1 MCAHDAIIK
10 HHVTQAF
17 QANKERTESEVYAI
31 GDCIYLSTQ
40 NLTLLKGRARKL
52 LPQYIGP
59 YHMIDAHNEASMV
72 TLELLDDLKNW
83 CYAPIFYTSLIHK
96 YEVNNDNLFLH
107 HKAKAF
113 YNFGLNDEEE
123 WLINEILSHWWI
135 NSKDLE
141 FQVQWTL
148 GDITWEPLSSC
159 KEPEALDMYLELHR
173 VKKPCDLPK

>member
-1 MCAHDAIIK
+1 MCAHDAIIE

-17 QANKERTESEVYAI
+17 QANKECTESEVYAI

-83 CYAPIFYTSLIHK
+83 CYVL
-96 YEVNNDNLFLH
+96 
-107 HKAKAF
+107 
-113 YNFGLNDEEE
+113 
-123 WLINEILSHWWI
+123 W
-135 NSKDLE
+135 
-141 FQVQWTL
+141 
-148 GDITWEPLSSC
+148 
-159 KEPEALDMYLELHR
+159 
-173 VKKPCDLPK
+173 